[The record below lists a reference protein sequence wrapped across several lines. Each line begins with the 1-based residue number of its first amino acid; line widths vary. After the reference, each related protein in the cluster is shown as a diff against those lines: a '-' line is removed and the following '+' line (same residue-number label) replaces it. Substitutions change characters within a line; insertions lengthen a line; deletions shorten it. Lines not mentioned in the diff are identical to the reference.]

1 MISFLQNISFLIHI
15 LNTRVNS
22 TGVVLF
28 FPTLWWTNDI
38 FVENRRPPNCEKSP
52 FQTMEKT
59 HFLPRKDICTAQDF
73 SFNDSIGP
81 ILWQFLG
88 IYSRIVV
95 GEMGIGKGKLETSFV
110 SINYFPT
117 FAVSNLHNLSW
128 STAVTFVIHYTGWPI
143 LKVADWNCWIS
154 NFDPKLVK
162 QKCGLNVDIHLS

>member
-1 MISFLQNISFLIHI
+1 MIFYPPI
-15 LNTRVNS
+15 LLCHALYQRDV
-22 TGVVLF
+22 
-28 FPTLWWTNDI
+28 PTKKKTSKLREI
-38 FVENRRPPNCEKSP
+38 P
-52 FQTMEKT
+52 FSDDGKT

-117 FAVSNLHNLSW
+117 FAVSNLHNLS
-128 STAVTFVIHYTGWPI
+128 
-143 LKVADWNCWIS
+143 
-154 NFDPKLVK
+154 
-162 QKCGLNVDIHLS
+162 